1 MYYLIEDSLS
11 GLTILKTF
19 YSLEEAK
26 DIKFQMETSES
37 GKWCNYF
44 ITQFVSNI

>member
-19 YSLEEAK
+19 YSFEEAK
-26 DIKFQMETSES
+26 AEKWKMETSES
-37 GKWCNYF
+37 GKWCDYF
-44 ITQFVSNI
+44 ITQSIN

>member
-11 GLTILKTF
+11 GLTILQKF

-26 DIKFQMETSES
+26 DKKFQMVTSES
-37 GKWCNYF
+37 GEWCNYF
-44 ITQFVSNI
+44 ITQFIN